1 MDITRDD
8 LGTIHNRLGVRIRAE
23 RHERGMTG
31 QNLADLAGID
41 RITIYGIETGRQ
53 RGRFE
58 SLLGIADGLG
68 ISYDELFSEFS
79 GNFSK

>member
-1 MDITRDD
+1 MDITRKNTDV
-8 LGTIHNRLGVRIRAE
+8 IHDRLGRRIRDL
-23 RHERGMTG
+23 RNERGMTG
-31 QNLADLAGID
+31 QELAEKAGID

-53 RGRFE
+53 HGRFE

-68 ISYDELFSEFS
+68 VTYNDLFSEFV